1 MLPATVVQIITILA
15 DLVIFVFVCYYL
27 WELHEKEKIIEKQRA
42 ETDTNYHHVVDDALA
57 KERKIIEDAAFS
69 SSQIISG
76 TQYVTS
82 SAKKSLDD
90 ALQKMEGT
98 LENQVGSTSTD
109 FSKTYSTTLQQL
121 ATQSLTD
128 FHSVVKTMEE
138 DLQKQTKDFSAT
150 MLPGLE
156 KELEEYKKLRLQ
168 QADRTINHVI
178 QEVSQ
183 QILNKALSLEDH
195 QQLLIEALEKA
206 KKEGVFG

>member
-206 KKEGVFG
+206 KKEGAFD